1 MARAPSTPAA
11 RLRHFAELEFRA
23 LLRDLGMAQARSK
36 DAAVHRARKSI
47 QRLRAVVRLVAPA
60 DPAWARREDLA
71 LRRLRRRLGALRD
84 AAVRVDL
91 VQSLGSR
98 ELIDGERDRLDAA
111 LGVLRGALAARWQ
124 QHAPDSPFWASMLRQ
139 ATRMQSRL
147 PRWPLDAIDERCA
160 RRAMERARR
169 RLRQALQGALGR
181 TQRNHRHDL
190 RRRLRRYASLR
201 KIAALAFRRRD
212 SGVNL
217 LTDLAREMGAEGD
230 LWMAAAAL
238 RSTGHAHETRAL
250 RKLLEDERRLACK
263 RHDGELAAV
272 RRRFL
277 CKPPRLPKPAPDA
290 TGEAIGS
297 AGSMAAAP
305 APA

>member
-1 MARAPSTPAA
+1 MASAPSTPAA
-11 RLRHFAELEFRA
+11 RLRHFAEVEFRA
-23 LLRDLGMAQARSK
+23 LLRDLEQARARQK

-47 QRLRAVVRLVAPA
+47 QRLRAVVRIVAPN
-60 DPAWARREDLA
+60 DPAWAKREDLA
-71 LRRLRRRLGALRD
+71 LRRLRRRLGPLRD
-84 AAVRVDL
+84 AAVRLEL
-91 VQSLGSR
+91 VQSLGKR
-98 ELIDGERDRLDAA
+98 ELDSSERARLDAGLA
-111 LGVLRGALAARWQ
+111 VLRDELKQRWDR
-124 QHAPDSPFWASMLRQ
+124 HPPDSLFWVSVQRQ
-139 ATRMQSRL
+139 ASRL
-147 PRWPLDAIDERCA
+147 QAKLARWPLDALDERSA
-160 RRAMERARR
+160 RKAMERARR
-169 RLRQALQGALGR
+169 RLRDALQEALGR

-201 KIAALAFRRRD
+201 KTAALAFRRRD
-212 SGVNL
+212 AGVAL

-238 RSTGHAHETRAL
+238 RSTGHPQDTRAL

-277 CKPPRLPKPAPDA
+277 CKPPRLARPASPVAPAAGVAEKPAQ
-290 TGEAIGS
+290 E
-297 AGSMAAAP
+297 P